1 MSPNTPAGL
10 LRKVWFFCTLY
21 WCRRGSEG
29 QRLLRR
35 DSFQL
40 QKDADGIDYVTMSHE
55 ELSKNH
61 QGGFTD
67 KSSDERQT
75 RLYSTGQDGDA
86 FSCFRKYLDKL
97 NPRQQAF
104 FQKPREK
111 FQQSDQVWFENK
123 PLGINQLSTIMKQIS
138 IGAGL
143 SKKYTNHCVRATAIT
158 LWSDS
163 CVPARHIMSISGHAN
178 EQSLASYNRRPSTSQ
193 LKNCSDI
200 LSHAL
205 QKGRAPAQT
214 ATAVASFSNSS
225 SSTVTSTAVAQIP
238 ADSSIHGIF
247 NSCNIGQAQVFI
259 LSQNACN
266 RPFSLVHFVFP
277 IQIM

>member
-1 MSPNTPAGL
+1 MT
-10 LRKVWFFCTLY
+10 
-21 WCRRGSEG
+21 
-29 QRLLRR
+29 
-35 DSFQL
+35 
-40 QKDADGIDYVTMSHE
+40 HE

-61 QGGFTD
+61 QGGFPD

-75 RLYSTGQDGDA
+75 HLYSTGQDGDA

-111 FQQSDQVWFENK
+111 FEQSDQVWFENK
-123 PLGINQLSTIMKQIS
+123 PLGVNKFSTIMKQIS
-138 IGAGL
+138 IGAGQ

-163 CVPARHIMSISGHAN
+163 CVPARHIMSISCHTN

-193 LKNCSDI
+193 LKNCSD
-200 LSHAL
+200 AL

-214 ATAVASFSNSS
+214 ATAGTSFPNPP
-225 SSTVTSTAVAQIP
+225 SSTVTSTMVAQIL
-238 ADSSIHGIF
+238 ANNSVQEIF
-247 NSCNIGQAQVFI
+247 NSCNIGQTQVFI
-259 LSQNACN
+259 LSQNASKST
-266 RPFSLVHFVFP
+266 F
-277 IQIM
+277 Q

>member
-1 MSPNTPAGL
+1 MEAITQASDNKLLLLGL
-10 LRKVWFFCTLY
+10 DKKGDIPSLKNFVNVVLTLTNPKLIVA
-21 WCRRGSEG
+21 RE
-29 QRLLRR
+29 
-35 DSFQL
+35 
-40 QKDADGIDYVTMSHE
+40 H
-55 ELSKNH
+55 
-61 QGGFTD
+61 
-67 KSSDERQT
+67 
-75 RLYSTGQDGDA
+75 
-86 FSCFRKYLDKL
+86 LDKL

-111 FQQSDQVWFENK
+111 FEQSDQVWFENK
-123 PLGINQLSTIMKQIS
+123 PLGVNKFSTIMKQIS

-163 CVPARHIMSISGHAN
+163 CVPARHIMSISCHTN

-214 ATAVASFSNSS
+214 ATAGTSFPNPPSS
-225 SSTVTSTAVAQIP
+225 SLKFLKILPFKKFSTAV
-238 ADSSIHGIF
+238 
-247 NSCNIGQAQVFI
+247 I
-259 LSQNACN
+259 LARHRCSFYHRMRRGSTAT
-266 RPFSLVHFVFP
+266 LT
-277 IQIM
+277 ML

>member
-1 MSPNTPAGL
+1 MSPNNPAGL
-10 LRKVWFFCTLY
+10 LRKVWFYCTLY

-29 QRLLRR
+29 QRLLCR

-40 QKDADGIDYVTMSHE
+40 QKDADGVDYVSMTHE

-61 QGGFTD
+61 QGGFPD
-67 KSSDERQT
+67 KSSNERQT

-111 FQQSDQVWFENK
+111 FEQSNQVRFENR
-123 PLGINQLSTIMKQIS
+123 PLGVNKLSTIMKQIS

-143 SKKYTNHCVRATAIT
+143 SKKYTTIVAIT

-205 QKGRAPAQT
+205 QKG
-214 ATAVASFSNSS
+214 
-225 SSTVTSTAVAQIP
+225 
-238 ADSSIHGIF
+238 
-247 NSCNIGQAQVFI
+247 
-259 LSQNACN
+259 
-266 RPFSLVHFVFP
+266 
-277 IQIM
+277 

>member
-1 MSPNTPAGL
+1 MKS
-10 LRKVWFFCTLY
+10 C
-21 WCRRGSEG
+21 
-29 QRLLRR
+29 QRITRE
-35 DSFQL
+35 
-40 QKDADGIDYVTMSHE
+40 V
-55 ELSKNH
+55 
-61 QGGFTD
+61 TD
-67 KSSDERQT
+67 KSSEERQT

-97 NPRQQAF
+97 NPGQQTF
-104 FQKPREK
+104 FQKPKEK
-111 FQQSDQVWFENK
+111 FQQSDQVCFENK
-123 PLGINQLSTIMKQIS
+123 PLGVNQLSTLMKQIS

-163 CVPARHIMSISGHAN
+163 RVPARHIMSISGHVN

-200 LSHAL
+200 LSYAL

-214 ATAVASFSNSS
+214 ATAVASFPNSS
-225 SSTVTSTAVAQIP
+225 SSTVTSTAVAQTP
-238 ADSSIHGIF
+238 ANSSVQGIF

-259 LSQNACN
+259 LSQKA
-266 RPFSLVHFVFP
+266 PKSTF
-277 IQIM
+277 Q